1 MNLEGFVV
9 EYGLELTILAFIIIM
24 LIGVLKIAGKKLLD
38 KVTKENRKP
47 IYEAT
52 TIVLVI
58 LLVVLWIVMESS
70 IYGGAML
77 WKEFLARALALYSL
91 VKVMYPIYE
100 NFKLRDLVQ
109 LLGKMIISKAE
120 EKKKLKEGK

>member
-24 LIGVLKIAGKKLLD
+24 LIGVLKIAGKKLLE

-47 IYEAT
+47 MYEAT

-58 LLVVLWIVMESS
+58 LLVVLWIVVEPS

-77 WKEFLARALALYSL
+77 WNEFLARALALYSL

-100 NFKLRDLVQ
+100 NFKLRDLVR
-109 LLGKMIISKAE
+109 LLGKMFIDKME
-120 EKKKLKEGK
+120 EKNKLKEGK

>member
-52 TIVLVI
+52 TIVLVV
-58 LLVVLWIVMESS
+58 LLVVLWIAIEPS